1 MPEGHVIHGLAR
13 QLSDTFAG
21 KPVNVSSP
29 QGRFATEAASLDGA
43 VFAGAEAWGKHLFL
57 HFGGT
62 SDADDTL
69 DARII
74 HIHLGLIGTF
84 TLEPLAEPRG
94 QVRLRID
101 NGEVAAD
108 LRGPQRCVVIGPAEE
123 DAALA
128 KLGVDPL
135 RPVGGETE
143 DGVLNEEKR
152 ERAFARTRRSAKPVG
167 ALLMDQ
173 SMYAGVGSIYRT
185 EALFRAGIDPN
196 LPGKSLSVGELQ
208 DIWDDMVVLMD
219 YGLAHGRID
228 TVRPEHTPEAM
239 GREPRKDDHGGEVYV
254 YRRAGQ
260 PCLVCG
266 TPVELGEMGGRKIYW
281 CPQCQAGR

>member
-1 MPEGHVIHGLAR
+1 MPEGHVIHRLADELTR
-13 QLSDTFAG
+13 KFAG
-21 KPVNVSSP
+21 GPVNVSSP
-29 QGRFATEAASLDGA
+29 QGRFATEAASLDGLD
-43 VFAGAEAWGKHLFL
+43 FAGAAAWGKHLFL
-57 HFGGT
+57 HFGDT
-62 SDADDTL
+62 DAP

-84 TLEPLAEPRG
+84 LVEPFAEPRG

-101 NGEVAAD
+101 NGDVAAD

-135 RPVGGETE
+135 RPLGGDTG

-152 ERAFARTRRSAKPVG
+152 QRAFTRTRRSVKPIG

-196 LPGKSLSVGELQ
+196 VPGKSLTEGELR
-208 DIWDDMVVLMD
+208 DIWDDTVVLMD
-219 YGLAHGRID
+219 YGLEHGRID
-228 TVRPEHTPEAM
+228 TVRDEHTPEAM

-254 YRRAGQ
+254 YRRAGL

-266 TPVELGEMGGRKIYW
+266 MPVELGEMAARKIYW
-281 CPQCQAGR
+281 CPVCQAGR

>member
-1 MPEGHVIHGLAR
+1 MPEGHVIHRLADELTTR
-13 QLSDTFAG
+13 FAG
-21 KPVNVSSP
+21 RPVNVSSP
-29 QGRFATEAASLDGA
+29 QGRFATEAAALDGRL
-43 VFAGAEAWGKHLFL
+43 FAGAEAWGKHLFL
-57 HFGGT
+57 HFGDP
-62 SDADDTL
+62 SAP

-84 TLEPLAEPRG
+84 TLEPFAAPRG

-101 NGEVAAD
+101 DGDVAAD
-108 LRGPQRCVVIGPAEE
+108 LRGPQRCVVVGPAEE

-135 RPVGGETE
+135 RPV
-143 DGVLNEEKR
+143 DGTTPDAALNEEKR
-152 ERAFARTRRSAKPVG
+152 QRAFARTRRSSKPIG

-185 EALFRAGIDPN
+185 EALFRAGIDPT
-196 LPGKSLSVGELQ
+196 LPGSSLTGGELS

-219 YGLAHGRID
+219 YGLEHGRID
-228 TVRPEHTPEAM
+228 TVRDEHTPEAM

-254 YRRAGQ
+254 YRRAGL

-266 TPVELGEMGGRKIYW
+266 TPVELGEMAARKIYW
-281 CPQCQAGR
+281 CPVCQAGR

>member
-1 MPEGHVIHGLAR
+1 MPEGHVIHRLAHD
-13 QLSDTFAG
+13 LAAAFAG
-21 KPVNVSSP
+21 KQVNVSSP
-29 QGRFATEAASLDGA
+29 QGRFSTEAASLDGA

-57 HFGGT
+57 HFGKP
-62 SDADDTL
+62 DAP
-69 DARII
+69 DARDGRVI

-84 TLEPLAEPRG
+84 LLEPFDEPRG

-101 NGEVAAD
+101 DGDVAAD
-108 LRGPQRCVVIGPAEE
+108 LRGPQRCVVIGPDEE
-123 DAALA
+123 DAAVA

-135 RPVGGETE
+135 RPVSGAAQ
-143 DGVLNEEKR
+143 DSVLNEEKR
-152 ERAFARTRRSAKPVG
+152 QRAFARTQRSAKPVG

-196 LPGKSLSVGELQ
+196 LPGKSLTEGELR

-219 YGLAHGRID
+219 YGFDHGRID
-228 TVRPEHTPEAM
+228 TVRDEHTPEAM
-239 GREPRKDDHGGEVYV
+239 GRDPRKDDHGGEVYV
-254 YRRAGQ
+254 YRRAGL

-266 TPVELGEMGGRKIYW
+266 TPVELGEMAARKIYW
-281 CPQCQAGR
+281 CPVCQAGR